1 MERNGEQIFMTKRE
15 FRDYTFKMLFHV
27 EFYDSESLEEQIQIF
42 LEDSELEEAQ
52 QQLLWE
58 RAKKIIPL
66 LAQIDQLIAKYSE
79 GWKINRIGKV
89 ELAVL
94 RLGIYEMKYDEDVPE
109 RLAINEAVELA
120 KMYAG
125 DDSYKFINAI
135 LGKISRANE

>member
-1 MERNGEQIFMTKRE
+1 MTKRE